1 MLGPQYDRFPHGLGL
16 RAQII
21 YLIDCIA
28 RLVVGLLIL
37 WFVVFVMLRYVVG
50 Y

>member
-1 MLGPQYDRFPHGLGL
+1 MLHRIAHF
-16 RAQII
+16 
-21 YLIDCIA
+21 IDIVA